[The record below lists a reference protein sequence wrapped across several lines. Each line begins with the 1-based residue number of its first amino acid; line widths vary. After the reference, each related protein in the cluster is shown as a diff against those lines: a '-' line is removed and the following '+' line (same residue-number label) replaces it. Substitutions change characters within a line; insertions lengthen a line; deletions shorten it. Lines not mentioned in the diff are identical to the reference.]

1 MRRIAP
7 ALAGLLLT
15 LGAGCSLSLVPFY
28 APRVPAWG
36 YTSDDGRIYIN
47 ESRPMCM
54 VRATGACRELVLG
67 RGGEFYWVVSL
78 ADDPVWLGAIERETC
93 ESMRDYVWER
103 FKQRSSECTRVQLLL
118 E

>member
-1 MRRIAP
+1 
-7 ALAGLLLT
+7 
-15 LGAGCSLSLVPFY
+15 
-28 APRVPAWG
+28 
-36 YTSDDGRIYIN
+36 
-47 ESRPMCM
+47 MCQ
-54 VRATGACRELVLG
+54 VRAIGACRELVLG